1 MMSDRQQEIFPD
13 NVPLGPKKSKP
24 KGFSNP
30 IVIHGAIVAALIATA
45 SWGTWVTSH
54 ILAPQETEQSFV
66 KLQLQGMISEFIR
79 AELRSGNEENI
90 SAANT
95 ARFMAAL
102 DEEVVALS
110 QSGKIVL
117 VNEAII
123 SGDIEDVTNMVKAK
137 VYKKVPQPKIQPS
150 EVGSAMQQYMMEGQI
165 NAQP

>member
-79 AELRSGNEENI
+79 ANHVLAMKKI
-90 SAANT
+90 SRRPIPRASWRHWMRKWLPYPN
-95 ARFMAAL
+95 REKLCWSMKP
-102 DEEVVALS
+102 S
-110 QSGKIVL
+110 YP
-117 VNEAII
+117 
-123 SGDIEDVTNMVKAK
+123 VTLKMLL
-137 VYKKVPQPKIQPS
+137 IW
-150 EVGSAMQQYMMEGQI
+150 
-165 NAQP
+165 